1 MNCKK
6 HYEVPD
12 AELKMT
18 SYTDVLLSSG
28 GTPLGDGYSDG
39 FDNPFNMSNLMGGG
53 N

>member
-18 SYTDVLLSSG
+18 SYTDVLLSSV
-28 GTPLGDGYSDG
+28 PHADGNSDG
-39 FDNPFNMSNLMGGG
+39 LDNTFDMGALVGGG